1 MPALQTPYRLSC
13 DDDGDVLR
21 QRAGHRR
28 SRWDDAT
35 GPGLMIAVHAASFL
49 LVAAVVCGM
58 TMAGILT
65 AQHLGASATA
75 SITPSSHRG
84 IVPVLSS
91 R

>member
-1 MPALQTPYRLSC
+1 
-13 DDDGDVLR
+13 
-21 QRAGHRR
+21 
-28 SRWDDAT
+28 
-35 GPGLMIAVHAASFL
+35 MIAVHAASFL